1 MRDKISE
8 GRLNELHPAVRQIF
22 KTFIET
28 CEEKL
33 NITLRI
39 AQGFRSIAY
48 QDGLYAQGRTKPGK
62 VVTNA
67 KGGSSFHNYGLAID
81 LVQMKGNDVDWN
93 FDYSKLIPFMPAGMV
108 WGGNFKSIKDKP
120 HFEMTFGNT
129 WQTLLIRFQKKD
141 FVSGEFVRI

>member
-8 GRLNELHPAVRQIF
+8 GRLNELHPAVREIF

-67 KGGSSFHNYGLAID
+67 RGGSSFHNYGLAVD
-81 LVQMKGNDVDWN
+81 LVQMNGKEVNRN
-93 FDYSKLIPFMPAGMV
+93 FDYSKLITFMPAGMV

-129 WQTLLIRFQKKD
+129 WRTLLLRFQKKD
-141 FVSGEFVRI
+141 FVSGEFVRL

>member
-93 FDYSKLIPFMPAGMV
+93 FDYSKLISFMPVGMV

-120 HFEMTFGNT
+120 HFEMTFGST
-129 WQTLLIRFQKKD
+129 WRTLLLRYQKKD
-141 FVSGEFVRI
+141 FVSGEFVRL